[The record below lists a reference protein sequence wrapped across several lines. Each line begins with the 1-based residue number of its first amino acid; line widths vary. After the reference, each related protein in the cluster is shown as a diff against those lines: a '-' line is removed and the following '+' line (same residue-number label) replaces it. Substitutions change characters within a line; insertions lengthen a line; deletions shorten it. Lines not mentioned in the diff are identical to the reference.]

1 MDNDYAVEIVLG
13 TDAPKEVRFTCQSR
27 QPILLAALA
36 AGVRL
41 PHSCRNGTCRSCV
54 AQLLE
59 GEIEYLIE
67 WPGLLREE
75 KAAGWVL
82 PCVACP
88 RGDLKLTLKLNK
100 A

>member
-1 MDNDYAVEIVLG
+1 MDKDYAVEIAAG
-13 TDAPKEVRFTCQSR
+13 TEAAHALRFACASG
-27 QPILLAALA
+27 QPVLLAALA
-36 AGVRL
+36 AGIRL

-75 KAAGWVL
+75 KAAGWIL

-88 RGDLKLTLKLNK
+88 RSDLKLTLQLHS